1 MSVSYNQVRVR
12 GGKEAKLERMVE
24 KFRGSF
30 GVDVKQYPKR
40 SMRARCAMMTR
51 WSSSTL
57 KHFRLVSQKKVRI
70 PLKAPKP

>member
-1 MSVSYNQVRVR
+1 MSVSYNHVRVR
-12 GGKEAKLERMVE
+12 GGKEAKLERM
-24 KFRGSF
+24 GSF